1 MFWLGGCCKKL
12 LIFCRD
18 FYVFF
23 SGFFDKEV
31 DIQGIK
37 KEILSRQKWKDS
49 KIWVEGGGWLRLENK
64 VRGVLLRFG
73 FGYVHQL
80 HRWLSKFGLF
90 FFRKYWKKVT
100 QLAFQI
106 FVSGQFLSLTLL
118 SKATEKCWCE
128 VFGIFSSLAFVYLF
142 LFVCLFVYLFLL
154 FMSCIELRIR
164 KVAKY
169 RKNLCWL

>member
-1 MFWLGGCCKKL
+1 L

-23 SGFFDKEV
+23 FWIFRQEV
-31 DIQGIK
+31 DIQGIE
-37 KEILSRQKWKDS
+37 KEILTRQKWKDS
-49 KIWVEGGGWLRLENK
+49 KIWVEGGGLLRLENK

-90 FFRKYWKKVT
+90 FSQVLEKGYTTCFSNFCFR
-100 QLAFQI
+100 
-106 FVSGQFLSLTLL
+106 SLTLL

-128 VFGIFSSLAFVYLF
+128 VFGIFFSLAFVYF
-142 LFVCLFVYLFLL
+142 CLFVCLFVSFVY
-154 FMSCIELRIR
+154 ELHR
-164 KVAKY
+164 VED
-169 RKNLCWL
+169 

>member
-49 KIWVEGGGWLRLENK
+49 KIWVEGGGWLRLKNK
-64 VRGVLLRFG
+64 VRGICCDLDLGMYISFID
-73 FGYVHQL
+73 GYQN
-80 HRWLSKFGLF
+80 LF
-90 FFRKYWKKVT
+90 VFFRKYWKKVT
-100 QLAFQI
+100 QLVFQI

-118 SKATEKCWCE
+118 SKATKKCWCE

-142 LFVCLFVYLFLL
+142 LFVCLFIFFFCLW
-154 FMSCIELRIR
+154 
-164 KVAKY
+164 VA
-169 RKNLCWL
+169 